1 MPDDDTV
8 ELTKA
13 LIRRA
18 SVTPADAGCQDVLAE
33 RLAAVGFRIE
43 RLRFGEVDNLW
54 AVRRTGPPLF
64 VFAGHTD
71 VVPAGPLDHW
81 SSDPFEPFQRDG
93 LLFGRGAADMK
104 GSLAA
109 MITATERFCGATPEH
124 SGSLGFLIT
133 SDEEGPAI
141 NGTKRVMDH
150 LAAAGTHIDWCLV
163 GEPSSD
169 RQLGDTVRSGRRGS
183 LNGKLSIEG
192 VQGHVAYPQRAL
204 NPIHAAAPALTELCA
219 ASWDD
224 GSASFPPTSFQ
235 ISNVNAGTGADN
247 VIPGRLELAFN
258 FRFSTASS
266 VETLQQRTETLLKR
280 HGLNYN
286 LQWHLSGQPFVT
298 EGGRLIEAVRA
309 AVGEI
314 TGIEPELSTGGGTS
328 DGRFIAPSGAE
339 VAELGPLNASIH
351 KIDEHVAIA
360 DLHGLS
366 QIYEKILQH
375 LLPR

>member
-219 ASWDD
+219 TSWDD

>member
-219 ASWDD
+219 TSWDD

-247 VIPGRLELAFN
+247 VIPGRLGI
-258 FRFSTASS
+258 S
-266 VETLQQRTETLLKR
+266 V
-280 HGLNYN
+280 
-286 LQWHLSGQPFVT
+286 
-298 EGGRLIEAVRA
+298 
-309 AVGEI
+309 
-314 TGIEPELSTGGGTS
+314 
-328 DGRFIAPSGAE
+328 
-339 VAELGPLNASIH
+339 
-351 KIDEHVAIA
+351 
-360 DLHGLS
+360 
-366 QIYEKILQH
+366 
-375 LLPR
+375 